1 MHHDNFIHPARGLRI
16 RSRGKMPHWEILD
29 STYFVT
35 FRLRDSL
42 PKDVALMLARERE
55 RAIRQCLNATQ
66 HAKVNRMFGE
76 RLDRYLDAGSGSSI
90 LREHGA
96 LIAAALRHFDG
107 QRYDLD
113 AWCVMP
119 NHVHVL
125 LFIPGQ
131 AQLDRVVHS
140 WKSYTAHRIGLG
152 VIWAREY
159 YDRIVRD
166 SRELERTRS
175 YIRENPFK
183 AGLKSWP
190 YVG

>member
-1 MHHDNFIHPARGLRI
+1 
-16 RSRGKMPHWEILD
+16 
-29 STYFVT
+29 
-35 FRLRDSL
+35 
-42 PKDVALMLARERE
+42 MLKRESQ
-55 RAIRQCLNATQ
+55 RAIQQCINAAQ
-66 HAKVNRMFGE
+66 RAEVNRMSGE
-76 RLDRYLDAGSGSSI
+76 RLDRYLDAGYGSTI

-96 LIAAALRHFDG
+96 LIATALKHFDG

-125 LFIPGQ
+125 LFIRGQ
-131 AQLDRVVHS
+131 AELDRIVHS
-140 WKSYTAHRIGLG
+140 WKSYTAHRIGRG

-166 SRELERTRS
+166 ARELERTRS

-183 AGLKSWP
+183 AGLRDWP
-190 YVG
+190 FVT